1 MRNQAQQR
9 VVSQDKRHPSLMD
22 TADSYSTM
30 QDVMNR
36 RIYIEASQWGK
47 ADDLN
52 RRVHGDCVT
61 LVRIAMSEVTGRKVR
76 GQANCA

>member
-1 MRNQAQQR
+1 
-9 VVSQDKRHPSLMD
+9 MD

-30 QDVMNR
+30 QDGMNR
-36 RIYIEASQWGK
+36 RIYIEASQWGE

-52 RRVHGDCVT
+52 RRVHGHSMT
-61 LVRIAMSEVTGRKVR
+61 LVRIAASEVTGRKLR